1 MLSVEQEAS
10 AVTDTTTSVVVHDP
24 VLDATKAAA
33 VARLAVL
40 CRFVRRVALL
50 LKAIKIITQSFRV
63 SCFVFC
69 HFLFNRDRYCLSA
82 CAMLT
87 C

>member
-10 AVTDTTTSVVVHDP
+10 AVTDSLSVVVRDP
-24 VLDATKAAA
+24 VLDAAKAAA
-33 VARLAVL
+33 VSRLAVL

-50 LKAIKIITQSFRV
+50 LQAIKIITQSFHV
-63 SCFVFC
+63 SRFVCC
-69 HFLFNRDRYCLSA
+69 HCLFNRDRHCLSG
-82 CAMLT
+82 CVMLT

>member
-1 MLSVEQEAS
+1 MLFIEQETS
-10 AVTDTTTSVVVHDP
+10 AVTDITTSVVVHDP

-40 CRFVRRVALL
+40 CRFVRQVALL
-50 LKAIKIITQSFRV
+50 LEAIKIITVFRV

-69 HFLFNRDRYCLSA
+69 HFLFSRDRYCCLLVL
-82 CAMLT
+82 C
-87 C
+87 